1 MEKLNAQLK
10 KTEREKR
17 NALDRERRAKLKC
30 ADYLVELKTKNLLTA
45 ELEDKLDV
53 FNGNKKLTT
62 MFLCILKASILSG

>member
-30 ADYLVELKTKNLLTA
+30 ADYLVELKTKDLLTA
-45 ELEDKLDV
+45 ELEDKLQW
-53 FNGNKKLTT
+53 
-62 MFLCILKASILSG
+62 